1 MAELEER
8 RLRGPVRWLLD
19 RQLLVNLRE
28 ILLYSAFGTRID
40 PRNWMAGL
48 EVDLTDGFTGDEF
61 WFDYLSDTGD
71 GMKAT
76 YSVAYLAYSDLWAS
90 SAVKAGKVAFDQGG
104 KATHRLPRGAF
115 LLIGGDTAYHV
126 ADYETLA
133 ERFWYPFNRAFR
145 DLKKRGKVDAERRP
159 LFGIPGNHDY
169 YDFLDGFNRQFRR
182 PYNRERRYDESERGD
197 QPQLVLD
204 GFARKQR
211 ASYFSLNLPFGWRL
225 WGLDAQGG
233 VMDRRQRDFFRRN
246 RDEKPTERLIIA
258 TPEPITAFGQR
269 ADRES
274 AIVHSLEGIDV
285 DFPLPFLDDHP
296 AQALPEGSCRLDIA
310 GDVHH
315 YARYWGAEPGAD
327 KPARYASVVSGLGGA
342 FLHSTSTTVGKV
354 RAKEPYPEPEV
365 ALAATLRRLLNP
377 ALIMFG
383 GRIWIIGA
391 LVAGLLYLAV
401 SSAPSLQ
408 EAVKPLMEEQAGFTF
423 PALPQRPN
431 LIAQAVKAL
440 QASFDIERIPRPEGP
455 DKKPLEARWF
465 HRELACLPVLLL
477 LVIAVTVW
485 NGRLAARQR
494 RGESVS
500 DSFYSG
506 PILLLPLVFLAV
518 RQWVYFLND
527 AGFGA
532 FHPLMSDLA
541 LLTMLAVSFLCLW
554 WGRQYDDAL
563 NFKSRKTGRLTWI
576 DWLQLAILW
585 TFTVM
590 TGLFGMTR
598 YGFYPLAVSAVDILF
613 LVVVLGIL
621 AGLPVF
627 ACKAG
632 AHLYGF
638 WGKTGFFFLGLAHA
652 VLQLSVPVVLVVS
665 RGPGFG
671 AAAVLAT
678 VVFTLIVGQIVPCLM
693 GRSLARKRRW
703 VGVLLLALWLAWGT
717 GLIVLAGSE
726 PEKQQ
731 VNWWSF
737 GLALGLGAI
746 LSCTWLGWY
755 LAISLC
761 FDGHNNEAGGG
772 ARIERFKQ
780 FIRFRLTDQGLTG
793 YVIAID
799 DPNADGSKL
808 KPKVV
813 DVFEVR
819 PGQP

>member
-48 EVDLTDGFTGDEF
+48 EVDVDDDFKGEEF

-76 YSVAYLAYSDLWAS
+76 YSIAYLAYSDLWAS
-90 SAVKAGKVAFDQGG
+90 SAVKPGDVVFKSGEGRQ
-104 KATHRLPRGAF
+104 KLPRGSF

-145 DLKKRGKVDAERRP
+145 DLKRLGRVDTERRP

-182 PYNRERRYDESERGD
+182 PYNNERRYNESERGD

-211 ASYFSLNLPFGWRL
+211 ASYFSLKLPFGWRL
-225 WGLDAQGG
+225 WGLDSQDGI
-233 VMDRRQRDFFRRN
+233 MDRRQRDFFREN
-246 RDEKPTERLIIA
+246 SKQKPTRRLIVA
-258 TPEPITAFGQR
+258 TPEPITVFGR
-269 ADRES
+269 PAEEDS
-274 AIVHSLEGIDV
+274 AISNSLKGIGLDR
-285 DFPLPFLDDHP
+285 PFLERHP
-296 AQALPEGSCRLDIA
+296 EQALPEGSCRLDIA

-315 YARYWGAEPGAD
+315 YARYWGSEPGSD

-342 FLHSTSTTVGKV
+342 FLHSTSTDVRKV
-354 RAKEPYPEPEV
+354 RAKERYPEPWE
-365 ALAATLRRLLNP
+365 ALAETLPRLLNP
-377 ALIMFG
+377 GLILFG
-383 GRIWIIGA
+383 GRIGVIGM
-391 LVAGLLYLAV
+391 LVAALLYIAV

-408 EAVKPLMEEQAGFTF
+408 EAVLPVMETVGLDF
-423 PALPQRPN
+423 PELSTPPSNIVAE
-431 LIAQAVKAL
+431 AVKAL
-440 QASFDIERIPRPEGP
+440 QTSFDIERIPRPEGV
-455 DKKPLEARWF
+455 EVRWVDW
-465 HRELACLPVLLL
+465 ELIYLPIL
-477 LVIAVTVW
+477 LVAVSAITIW
-485 NGRLAARQR
+485 NSWLGRKRR
-494 RGESVS
+494 RGESVP
-500 DSFYSG
+500 DSSYSG
-506 PILLLPLVFLAV
+506 PILLLPLVFLAI
-518 RQWVYFLND
+518 REWVYFFYD

-541 LLTMLAVSFLCLW
+541 LLTMLVVSFLCLW

-563 NFKSRKTGRLTWI
+563 NYKTRKTGRLTWM
-576 DWLQLAILW
+576 DWLQLGILW
-585 TFTVM
+585 AFTM
-590 TGLFGMTR
+590 ISGMFGIAR

-613 LVVVLGIL
+613 LIVVLGIL
-621 AGLPVF
+621 VGLPVF

-638 WGKTGFFFLGLAHA
+638 WGKAGFLFLGLAHA
-652 VLQLSVPVVLVVS
+652 ILQLLVPVVLVVS
-665 RGPGFG
+665 RDPVFG
-671 AAAVLAT
+671 AVAALAT
-678 VVFTLIVGQIVPCLM
+678 VVFTWIVGQLVRRLL
-693 GRSLARKRRW
+693 GRSLARKRHF
-703 VGVLLLALWLAWGT
+703 VGALLLVLWLAWGV
-717 GLIVLAGSE
+717 GLMILAWWE
-726 PEKQQ
+726 PARQQ
-731 VNWWSF
+731 VNWLSF
-737 GLALGLGAI
+737 FLALGLGTI

-755 LAISLC
+755 LAVSLC

-780 FIRFRLTDQGLTG
+780 FIRFRLTEQGLTG

-799 DPNADGSKL
+799 KPEADGQKL
-808 KPKVV
+808 MPKVV
-813 DVFEVR
+813 DIFEVR
-819 PGQP
+819 P